1 MREYSPLNRV
11 NVEPEHLP
19 VMLEETLQCLAP
31 QPGEMMLDGTLGLGG
46 HAVEILRGLIPGGT
60 LVGIDRDSQALE
72 RASER
77 LAAVGGEY
85 RLLHGTFDAVG
96 QLLREAGL
104 GPDGVLDGL
113 LLDLGVSSMQL
124 DRAERGFSFRNDGPL
139 DMRMDPE
146 AGESAA
152 SWLAGIPVEE
162 LSRVIRRY
170 GEEPQAG
177 RIARG
182 IDGYRQE
189 RRIETTGQLAA
200 LIEELVPRRGKKI
213 HPATK
218 TFQAIRIVINRELD
232 CLRDALE
239 RLDRYMKPGGRVV
252 VLSYHSLEDRLVK
265 EAFRQ
270 RVKEG
275 LFLAHPAGL
284 LRPSETEVSSNPRSR
299 SARLRA
305 VVRPGG

>member
-1 MREYSPLNRV
+1 MNRV

-31 QPGEMMLDGTLGLGG
+31 QPGEMMLDATLGLGG
-46 HAVEILRGLIPGGT
+46 HAVEILRGLMPGGT
-60 LVGIDRDSQALE
+60 LVGIDRDPQALQQ
-72 RASER
+72 ACER
-77 LAAVGGEY
+77 LSALGGEH
-85 RLLHGTFDAVG
+85 RLLHGTFDAAG

-124 DRAERGFSFRNDGPL
+124 DRAERGFSFRKDGPL

-146 AGESAA
+146 TGESAA
-152 SWLAGIPVEE
+152 SWLAGAQVEE

-170 GEEPQAG
+170 GEDPQAG

-182 IDGYRQE
+182 IDRYRRQQ
-189 RRIETTGQLAA
+189 RIETTGQLSA

-232 CLRDALE
+232 CLRELLE
-239 RLDRYMKPGGRVV
+239 RLDRYMRPGGRGV

-265 EAFRQ
+265 EAFRL

-284 LRPSETEVSSNPRSR
+284 LRPSETEVNSNPRSR

>member
-1 MREYSPLNRV
+1 MNRV

-19 VMLEETLQCLAP
+19 VMLEETLRCLAP
-31 QPGEMMLDGTLGLGG
+31 QPGETMLDATLGLGG
-46 HAVEILRGLIPGGT
+46 HAVEILRGLMPGGT
-60 LVGIDRDSQALE
+60 LVGIDRDSQALKQ
-72 RASER
+72 ASAR
-77 LAAVGGEY
+77 LDAVGGEY
-85 RLLHGTFDAVG
+85 RLLHGTFDAAG

-104 GPDGVLDGL
+104 GPDGALDGL

-124 DRAERGFSFRNDGPL
+124 DLAERGFSFRNDGPL

-146 AGESAA
+146 TGESAA
-152 SWLAGIPVEE
+152 SWLAAIPVEE

-170 GEEPQAG
+170 GEDPQAG

-182 IDGYRQE
+182 IDRYRQE
-189 RRIETTGQLAA
+189 QRIETTGQLAA

-232 CLRDALE
+232 CLRDTLE

-265 EAFRQ
+265 ESFRQ

-275 LFLAHPAGL
+275 LFLAPAAGL

-299 SARLRA
+299 SARLRT
-305 VVRPGG
+305 VIRPGG

>member
-19 VMLEETLQCLAP
+19 VMLEETLRCLAP
-31 QPGEMMLDGTLGLGG
+31 QPGETMLDGTLGLGG

-60 LVGIDRDSQALE
+60 LVGIDRDPQALE
-72 RASER
+72 RASTR
-77 LAAVGGEY
+77 LDGVGGEY
-85 RLLHGTFDAVG
+85 RLLHGTFDALG

-104 GPDGVLDGL
+104 GPDGALDGL

-139 DMRMDPE
+139 DMRMDPG

-152 SWLAGIPVEE
+152 SWLAAVPVEE

-182 IDGYRQE
+182 IDRYRQE
-189 RRIETTGQLAA
+189 QRIETTGQLAS

-213 HPATK
+213 HPATR

-232 CLRDALE
+232 CLRETLE

-305 VVRPGG
+305 AVRPGG

>member
-1 MREYSPLNRV
+1 MNRV

-19 VMLEETLQCLAP
+19 VMVEETLQCLAP
-31 QPGEMMLDGTLGLGG
+31 QPGETMLDGTLGLGG
-46 HAVEILRGLIPGGT
+46 HAVEIFRALMPGGT
-60 LVGIDRDSQALE
+60 LVGIDRDPQALE
-72 RASER
+72 RASAR
-77 LAAVGGEY
+77 LDGVGGEY
-85 RLLHGTFDAVG
+85 RLLHGTFDAMG
-96 QLLREAGL
+96 QLLQEAGL
-104 GPDGVLDGL
+104 GPDGALDGL

-139 DMRMDPE
+139 DMRMDPG

-152 SWLAGIPVEE
+152 SWLAAVPVEE

-170 GEEPQAG
+170 GEDPQAG

-182 IDGYRQE
+182 IDRYRQE
-189 RRIETTGQLAA
+189 RRIETTGQLSA

-213 HPATK
+213 HPATR

-232 CLRDALE
+232 CLREALE

-305 VVRPGG
+305 VVRPGGR